1 MEENPCEAVKNN
13 VRGTRVLA
21 EAADRCGVDRFILI
35 STDKAVN
42 PTSVMGAS
50 KRIGELVLQ
59 AQAPGSGTSFSV
71 VRFGNVLASNGSVVP
86 RFVEQIKRGGPVT
99 VTHPDMRRFFML
111 IPEAVQLVLHAA
123 AQADS
128 GAIYV
133 LEMGEQVKLVDMAR
147 DLIRLSGLVPD
158 EDIFI
163 EFTGL
168 RPGEKLFEE
177 LVGVGED
184 IGPSSVEKIL
194 RVKNRA
200 KPDARLGPFVERLE
214 RHAQEGA
221 TDNVLAAMHALI
233 PEYGASPDAPL
244 EQLPAEHELLS
255 GATPG
260 AHHTGEQACPRCP
273 GELHRSHARTLPE
286 RVKRGLSH
294 QRLFRC
300 DACGWRGWLVPLQF
314 GDHEPVE
321 VPAAPDLDLLDAVT
335 LPAPPARP
343 TFAPRNLH

>member
-1 MEENPCEAVKNN
+1 
-13 VRGTRVLA
+13 
-21 EAADRCGVDRFILI
+21 
-35 STDKAVN
+35 
-42 PTSVMGAS
+42 
-50 KRIGELVLQ
+50 
-59 AQAPGSGTSFSV
+59 
-71 VRFGNVLASNGSVVP
+71 
-86 RFVEQIKRGGPVT
+86 
-99 VTHPDMRRFFML
+99 
-111 IPEAVQLVLHAA
+111 
-123 AQADS
+123 
-128 GAIYV
+128 
-133 LEMGEQVKLVDMAR
+133 VDMAR

-184 IGPSSVEKIL
+184 VGPSSVEKIL

-244 EQLPAEHELLS
+244 EQLPAEHELPS
-255 GATPG
+255 GVMPRT
-260 AHHTGEQACPRCP
+260 HHAGEQACPRCP
-273 GELHRSHARTLPE
+273 GALHRSHARSLPE
-286 RVKRGLSH
+286 RVRRGLSH

-300 DACGWRGWLVPLQF
+300 GACGWRGWLVPLQF
-314 GDHEPVE
+314 GDHDPVE
-321 VPAAPDLDLLDAVT
+321 VPAAPDLGLLDSVT